1 MSAKE
6 TVTNSETTDK
16 RLENLKP
23 FPKGVSGNPKGR
35 PKGRKNNVT
44 IFREILEARDLKESD
59 PTTYLFSKLVDII
72 EDENPNISI
81 TRQAGNDIL
90 DRLYG
95 KPESTV
101 KHGRT
106 PEELALAGKDVI
118 NDLLVKA
125 GIEEAE
131 IVEE

>member
-81 TRQAGNDIL
+81 TRQAINDVF